1 MEQNEQN
8 EQKEQIDKM
17 DNLINR
23 YFQYYKKIH
32 PDKVIKNM
40 FDNIDYDDPT
50 STNHIMEIFYEE
62 LLKHKKIN
70 NDVYESIEDINI
82 DDVDELYML
91 EMCDKKYIS
100 ESVISL
106 LYILSDYNGDWNIIN
121 LI

>member
-1 MEQNEQN
+1 MD
-8 EQKEQIDKM
+8 KIDKM

>member
-1 MEQNEQN
+1 MDQNEQN
-8 EQKEQIDKM
+8 EQNEQIDKM

-23 YFQYYKKIH
+23 YFQYYKKIN

-62 LLKHKKIN
+62 LLKHNKIN